1 MSKRIFT
8 FWDDEAEMP
17 AYIQL
22 CIDSWKK
29 YLPNYEI
36 VVLNYS
42 NLENWLPKD
51 FYDKILY
58 DEFKIAQQT
67 QAIRAAILEKHGGF
81 WFDADIIV
89 TNPNIEKFFDEN
101 CELNIFENRIACLK
115 AKKHSKIL
123 KKWIKGIKWNLFIYK
138 HLFDF
143 YFMHFPSK
151 ASEMMNWDY
160 LSDQILNKLYKT
172 KNKKLLNN
180 IRIADSKTYL
190 ENLWD
195 KECNRSKFKDC
206 VTERY
211 NHFYINNDFS
221 DYANKNEQGLIIL
234 HNSWM
239 PREYAK
245 LTKEQVLAKNNT
257 LAKIFQRVL

>member
-89 TNPNIEKFFDEN
+89 TNPNI
-101 CELNIFENRIACLK
+101 
-115 AKKHSKIL
+115 
-123 KKWIKGIKWNLFIYK
+123 
-138 HLFDF
+138 
-143 YFMHFPSK
+143 
-151 ASEMMNWDY
+151 
-160 LSDQILNKLYKT
+160 
-172 KNKKLLNN
+172 
-180 IRIADSKTYL
+180 
-190 ENLWD
+190 
-195 KECNRSKFKDC
+195 
-206 VTERY
+206 
-211 NHFYINNDFS
+211 
-221 DYANKNEQGLIIL
+221 
-234 HNSWM
+234 
-239 PREYAK
+239 
-245 LTKEQVLAKNNT
+245 
-257 LAKIFQRVL
+257 

>member
-1 MSKRIFT
+1 MTKRIFT
-8 FWDDEAEMP
+8 FWEEYDKIP

-29 YLPNYEI
+29 YLPDYEI
-36 VVLNYS
+36 VILNYS

-67 QAIRAAILEKHGGF
+67 QVIRAAILEKHGGL
-81 WFDADIIV
+81 WLDADIIV
-89 TNPNIEKFFDEN
+89 TNSDIEKFFDEN
-101 CELNIFENRIACLK
+101 SELNIFENRIACLK

-123 KKWIKGIKWNLFIYK
+123 KKWVKGIKWNLFVYK

-143 YFMHFPSK
+143 YFMHFPFK
-151 ASEMMNWDY
+151 ARDMMNWDY
-160 LSDQILNKLYKT
+160 LSAQILNRLYKT

-180 IRIADSKTYL
+180 VSIADSKTYL

-195 KECNRSKFKDC
+195 KECNRSRFKDS
-206 VTERY
+206 VVERY

-221 DYANKNEQGLIIL
+221 DFVNKNMQSLIIL

-239 PREYAK
+239 PREYGK
-245 LTKEQVLAKNNT
+245 LTKEEVLKKDNT
-257 LAKIFQRVL
+257 LAKIFKKIL